1 MKIIFKTLLL
11 FIALTLAAFLLAKEL
26 YVYAAISFTAA
37 IWITGSLY
45 RTTVRL
51 QKEMALFAETI
62 YYHDFSGK
70 FSESHVPSEISKVRS
85 HFNRIIGTIKQLN
98 RDKEIHYQYLQ
109 KVLEVIDTGIIS
121 YNLQSGEVLWMN
133 DAVKEMLRIPYLK
146 TIRSLEKRNRTLFH
160 SLEMVKS
167 GTPAI
172 ITLSKG
178 GIISKILVSVS
189 SFHVD
194 NQPFQLIAMQNVSDA
209 LNENEVK
216 AWQKLLRVLTHEI
229 MNSVTPISSLSNTL
243 KSRLSEQIRPDM
255 IDSEALADIRT
266 GIETIERRSE
276 GLIRFAQTYR
286 NLSKIG
292 EPKWDT
298 VKVSTL
304 FEHIRQL
311 LTPTLIQKEIQLHIN
326 LPDSTLTLQADS
338 NLIEQVLVNLIV
350 NAMEAVKR
358 IKERRITLSAQQEH
372 NKKIKMVISDNGHGI
387 PPEMMEHIFMPF
399 FSSRPGGSGIGLNL
413 CRQIMLMHKGAIH
426 VKSEVGRGTSFV
438 LQF

>member
-1 MKIIFKTLLL
+1 MKIILKTLLL
-11 FIALTLAAFLLAKEL
+11 FITLTLAAFLLAKEL
-26 YVYAAISFTAA
+26 YVYAAISFATA
-37 IWITGSLY
+37 IWITGALY
-45 RTTVRL
+45 RTTVWV
-51 QKEMALFAETI
+51 QKEVALFAETI

-70 FSESHVPSEISKVRS
+70 FSESHVTGEVRKIRS
-85 HFNRIIGTIKQLN
+85 HFNKIIGTIKQLN
-98 RDKEIHYQYLQ
+98 RDKEIHHQYLQ
-109 KVLEVIDTGIIS
+109 KVLEVVDTGIIS
-121 YNLQSGEVLWMN
+121 YNLRSGEVLWMN
-133 DAVKEMLRIPYLK
+133 DAVKEMLQIPYLK
-146 TIRSLEKRNRTLFH
+146 TIRSLEKRNRVLFH
-160 SLEMVKS
+160 NLEMVKS
-167 GTPAI
+167 GTPSI
-172 ITLSKG
+172 INLFQEGITL
-178 GIISKILVSVS
+178 KILVSVS
-189 SFHVD
+189 TFQVD
-194 NQPFQLIAMQNVSDA
+194 NQPFRLIAMQNVSDA
-209 LNENEVK
+209 LSENEVK

-243 KSRLSEQIRPDM
+243 KNRLDEQIIQD
-255 IDSEALADIRT
+255 IVDSEALADLRT

-292 EPKWDT
+292 EPKWET
-298 VKVSTL
+298 VKVSSL

-311 LTPTLIQKEIQLHIN
+311 LTPTLAQKDIHFHTN
-326 LPDSTLTLQADS
+326 LPDSTLTLQADP

-350 NAMEAVKR
+350 NAMEAVKGVE
-358 IKERRITLSAQQEH
+358 ERRITLSAQQEYDQ
-372 NKKIKMVISDNGHGI
+372 KIKMVISDNGHGI